1 MDIKMGHFFDMIL
14 DMLLIG
20 KMSGVSLPV
29 GKTEKSETSQ
39 GTPSKEKE
47 VPTNIFTKEDEA
59 VFAQVEPKDDDF
71 ETLSKLYDVLEPFQ
85 TDDFR
90 YYIVKLNQ
98 RPERVLKTRKRVK
111 TGATQKGP
119 EKDELYE
126 EFETSMTANLY
137 GDNDV
142 RTLYLKYIARKIRDL
157 DGNGGNGAVEMK
169 RLLIKRRL
177 IRAKTVQQEA
187 KEQAEKAKEA
197 SLNAAYWNLI
207 KFRLRGG
214 LFESLVTSFGK
225 PEEEAI
231 KDKAFHQNCLRAIKD
246 KADARKAAAAPV
258 SSDTFA
264 DRISGWLKSNWP
276 TVAMMVILVSIV
288 IIFLFHGPAHY

>member
-1 MDIKMGHFFDMIL
+1 MKMFGHLL
-14 DMLLIG
+14 DSVVDTLLIG
-20 KMSGVSLPV
+20 RLSGFTGPS
-29 GKTEKSETSQ
+29 GKTEASQSQ
-39 GTPSKEKE
+39 GTPPKEKE
-47 VPTNIFTKEDEA
+47 VPTNVFTKEDEA
-59 VFAQVEPKDDDF
+59 VFAQVEPKDGDYD
-71 ETLSKLYDVLEPFQ
+71 TLSKLYDVLEPFQ

-126 EFETSMTANLY
+126 EFETSLTANLY

-142 RTLYLKYIARKIRDL
+142 RTLYLKFIAQKIRNL
-157 DGNGGNGAVEMK
+157 DGNGFNGAEEVK

-187 KEQAEKAKEA
+187 MEQAEKAKET

-214 LFESLVTSFGK
+214 LFDKLVTDSGK

-231 KDKAFHQNCLRAIKD
+231 KDKTFHEHCLQAIKD
-246 KADARKAAAAPV
+246 KSAARKAVAAPE
-258 SSDTFA
+258 SSPAYA
-264 DRISGWLKSNWP
+264 DRMTGWLKSNWP
-276 TVAMMVILVSIV
+276 TVAMMVILISIV
-288 IIFLFHGPAHY
+288 IVFLCNGPSHY